1 MKRLLP
7 MPLLSLLL
15 FAIWMGLTALTPG
28 NALLALVLALLI
40 PILIRRFW
48 EPQPTVHRPLKL
60 LVYVIVLLWDIII
73 ANLEVSRLIL
83 ARRREPQPAFVLYPL
98 SLTEP
103 FPITILASTISLT
116 PGTISAHLRIHD
128 GTLLIHALDIEDTQA
143 LIDQIRR
150 RYEQPLK
157 EIFQC

>member
-15 FAIWMGLTALTPG
+15 FVIWMCLTALTPG

-40 PILIRRFW
+40 PILIGRFW

-60 LVYVIVLLWDIII
+60 VAYIAVLIWDIIV

-83 ARRREPQPAFVLYPL
+83 APRRQPRPAFVLYPL

-116 PGTISAHLRIHD
+116 PGTISAHLRMHD
-128 GTLLIHALDIEDTQA
+128 GTLLIHALDVEDTQA
-143 LIDQIRR
+143 LIEQIQR